1 MADNACF
8 GVHGSGYG
16 SQLTYQA
23 GCTDPD
29 YKDKSCPDKK
39 GIDQPW
45 IALTRCDD
53 DEGVWG
59 ACSQEGNP
67 STLQPGSFCSCTE
80 VAKFTPTAFSD
91 AATLALFASLPTGT
105 GESIKFETGHV
116 PSGDPTSD
124 SSPAE
129 TGSASAG
136 ASGTSGG
143 GSSAS
148 QTGSQTGAG
157 SATQGGS
164 ASGSGRSATASRTG
178 STSSGTST
186 SGSGSNNGGSNN
198 GGSNNGG
205 SNNGGSS
212 DGSSGLASGAKIG
225 IGVGITVAVLLLIA
239 IIAAFLL
246 RRRKRRQSQAAAT
259 ATEVEKGDKKDA
271 PLTNGA
277 AAGRTS
283 NLSAADPRISDV
295 TGGTETTNKMSEAD
309 GKPLSGADK
318 PGVTELDSGA
328 VMEVSGQTAQPWDR
342 GAELDGRP
350 LRKPSSPKELPGS
363 LAAESPPSWVVR

>member
-1 MADNACF
+1 M
-8 GVHGSGYG
+8 V
-16 SQLTYQA
+16 
-23 GCTDPD
+23 
-29 YKDKSCPDKK
+29 
-39 GIDQPW
+39 PW

-53 DEGVWG
+53 DESIWG

-91 AATLALFASLPTGT
+91 NSVLALFASLPTAT

-116 PSGDPTSD
+116 PTGNPTSD

-143 GSSAS
+143 GSTAS
-148 QTGSQTGAG
+148 QTGGG

-164 ASGSGRSATASRTG
+164 GSGSGSSATASRTG
-178 STSSGTST
+178 TGSASSGTSSSST
-186 SGSGSNNGGSNN
+186 GSNNGGSNN

-205 SNNGGSS
+205 STNGSSS

-225 IGVGITVAVLLLIA
+225 IGVGVAVAVLLLIA
-239 IIAAFLL
+239 IIAAVLL
-246 RRRKRRQSQAAAT
+246 RRRKRRRSQAAA
-259 ATEVEKGDKKDA
+259 AGTEVEKGDKKDA
-271 PLTNGA
+271 TLANGA

-295 TGGTETTNKMSEAD
+295 TGGTDGTNNMSEAD

-318 PGVTELDSGA
+318 PGVSELDSGA
-328 VMEVSGQTAQPWDR
+328 VMEVSGQTAHPWDR

-363 LAAESPPSWVVR
+363 LAAESPPGWVVR